1 MIAEYLFTAW
11 HIHFSALAGALG
23 WFKNVFFFFL
33 ISKTK
38 KEEKLENKSKKV
50 KQKKKIQKSHSGEEE
65 SSDENTS
72 DIKQPKQTREKHQ
85 NDSHI
90 SSEEEVDISRGEGDM
105 QSSSD
110 EEDEGN
116 LRFEIAQVW
125 TLLLYPLLLQFKC
138 LLIYMKVLLTSKAL
152 EKHSMSMMQSW
163 EFARV
168 KVFPLFQLSK
178 VVKIWT
184 ALMSCSPCLQLHA

>member
-1 MIAEYLFTAW
+1 MCDFFPDDCRMLITAW
-11 HIHFSALAGALG
+11 HVHFLALTGALG

-38 KEEKLENKSKKV
+38 KDEKLENKSKKV

-72 DIKQPKQTREKHQ
+72 EIKQPKQTKEKHQ

-90 SSEEEVDISRGEGDM
+90 SSDKEVDISRGEGDM

-125 TLLLYPLLLQFKC
+125 TLLQCIPYYYSLNVWYIWRSFSPQKLWKSIQCHAKL
-138 LLIYMKVLLTSKAL
+138 
-152 EKHSMSMMQSW
+152 
-163 EFARV
+163 RV
-168 KVFPLFQLSK
+168 CTGEGFPLISA
-178 VVKIWT
+178 I
-184 ALMSCSPCLQLHA
+184 

>member
-1 MIAEYLFTAW
+1 METSVSVRLLKGLLNNYFNPCVIFFPDDCRIL
-11 HIHFSALAGALG
+11 FSALTGALG
-23 WFKNVFFFFL
+23 WFKNFFSFL

-38 KEEKLENKSKKV
+38 KDEKLENKSKKV

-72 DIKQPKQTREKHQ
+72 EIKQPKQTKEKHQ

-116 LRFEIAQVW
+116 LRFEIAQV
-125 TLLLYPLLLQFKC
+125 
-138 LLIYMKVLLTSKAL
+138 
-152 EKHSMSMMQSW
+152 
-163 EFARV
+163 
-168 KVFPLFQLSK
+168 
-178 VVKIWT
+178 
-184 ALMSCSPCLQLHA
+184 

>member
-1 MIAEYLFTAW
+1 MCDFFFLMIAECLLLHDIY
-11 HIHFSALAGALG
+11 IFSLNWCTGLVQE
-23 WFKNVFFFFL
+23 WFFFFL

-72 DIKQPKQTREKHQ
+72 EIKQPKQTKEKHQ

-90 SSEEEVDISRGEGDM
+90 SSDEEVDISRGEGDM

-125 TLLLYPLLLQFKC
+125 TLLQCIPYYYSLN
-138 LLIYMKVLLTSKAL
+138 V
-152 EKHSMSMMQSW
+152 
-163 EFARV
+163 
-168 KVFPLFQLSK
+168 
-178 VVKIWT
+178 
-184 ALMSCSPCLQLHA
+184 